1 MKTAKKTKLER
12 LADEYREASP
22 ASRKRFPPLCTRV
35 KCAVCAEVDRT
46 RTALLAWAESERRR

>member
-1 MKTAKKTKLER
+1 MKTVKKTKLSR
-12 LADEYREASP
+12 LADEYREARM
-22 ASRKRFPPLCTRV
+22 AAANVPPLCTRF

>member
-1 MKTAKKTKLER
+1 MKRTPKTKLTR
-12 LADEYREASP
+12 LADEYREARMAAANVPS
-22 ASRKRFPPLCTRV
+22 LCTRV